1 MAGYLPRGWTGKQV
15 NVRFGAG
22 GTSSLETRLVSDS
35 EGGLIV
41 ESPEAES
48 TRTAFIPWA
57 AVEYVELLEE
67 PSEGGPGVHVTQKPP
82 GF

>member
-1 MAGYLPRGWTGKQV
+1 MAGYLPGGWTGKQV
-15 NVRFGAG
+15 SVRFGAG
-22 GTSSLETRLVSDS
+22 GTSGLEARLVSDN

-67 PSEGGPGVHVTQKPP
+67 AAESDPGVRVTQRPP